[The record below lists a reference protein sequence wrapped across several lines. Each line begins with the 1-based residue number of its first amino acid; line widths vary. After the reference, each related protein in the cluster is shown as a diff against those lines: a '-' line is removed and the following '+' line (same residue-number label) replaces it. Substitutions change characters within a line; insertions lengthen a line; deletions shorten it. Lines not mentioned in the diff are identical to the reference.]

1 MLVEVVQVSGAGEV
15 ASRMCL
21 GDGIVDLVST
31 GWTLVMNGLRSVG
44 RLLPSQAILVGA
56 PGPGTDAPAR
66 AAVDPRIDEI
76 VTMIGAVIAGRARK
90 YLMMNA
96 PTEALDAIEALLP
109 GLGSPSIMPLA
120 HAGMAAVHA
129 VVGAD
134 EVWGLLG
141 RLRAAGATG
150 ILVVPIEKLV
160 P

>member
-1 MLVEVVQVSGAGEV
+1 ML
-15 ASRMCL
+15 
-21 GDGIVDLVST
+21 
-31 GWTLVMNGLRSVG
+31 
-44 RLLPSQAILVGA
+44 
-56 PGPGTDAPAR
+56 
-66 AAVDPRIDEI
+66 
-76 VTMIGAVIAGRARK
+76 GAVIAGRGRK

-96 PTEALDAIEALLP
+96 PTESLEAIEALLP
-109 GLGSPSIMPLA
+109 GLASPTIMPLA

-141 RLRAAGATG
+141 RLRGAGATG

>member
-1 MLVEVVQVSGAGEV
+1 
-15 ASRMCL
+15 
-21 GDGIVDLVST
+21 
-31 GWTLVMNGLRSVG
+31 
-44 RLLPSQAILVGA
+44 
-56 PGPGTDAPAR
+56 
-66 AAVDPRIDEI
+66 
-76 VTMIGAVIAGRARK
+76 MIGAVIAGRARK

-96 PTEALDAIEALLP
+96 PTDALAAIEALLP
-109 GLGSPSIMPLA
+109 GLASPSIMPLA